1 MLYDALAFVHV
12 LAAIVWVGGGL
23 ASQFIV
29 ARVAKADPAHRL
41 GAARDFLFIGTRV
54 YPWAS
59 LIVLVTGVW
68 MVLDEAALAF
78 EQAWIV
84 IGLVGL
90 VVTAGI
96 GSGYITPQSRKAIAA
111 VEGGNPAAAAPI
123 GARIALAS
131 RTAAVILMI
140 ALWAMVF
147 KPGL

>member
-1 MLYDALAFVHV
+1 MLYDTLVFVHV
-12 LAAIVWVGGGL
+12 LAAIVWVGGGI
-23 ASQFIV
+23 ASQV
-29 ARVAKADPAHRL
+29 VTARLAKADPAHRL
-41 GAARDFLFIGTRV
+41 GAARDFLFIGTRI

-59 LIVLVTGVW
+59 LIVLITGVS
-68 MVLDEAALAF
+68 MVLDEAVLDF

-84 IGLVGL
+84 IGLIGL
-90 VVTAGI
+90 VATAGI

-111 VEGGNPAAAAPI
+111 VEAGNPAAAAPI

-131 RTAAVILMI
+131 RTAAVLLLV